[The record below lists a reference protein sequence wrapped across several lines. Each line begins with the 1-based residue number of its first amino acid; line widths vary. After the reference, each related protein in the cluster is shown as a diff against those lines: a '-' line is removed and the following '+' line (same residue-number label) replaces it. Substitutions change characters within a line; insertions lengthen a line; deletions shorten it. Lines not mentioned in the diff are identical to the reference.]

1 MTRPALDG
9 IAVLLIDGN
18 NLLHRV
24 SGSADPTAQRMLIP
38 RLRNAIPSTILTVL
52 MLDGHAD
59 AGTQRKETIAKGF
72 DVRHS
77 GSITADDSLIY
88 LIKDQPHER
97 RANTTVVTDDIALS
111 NRVRHLGAMTRRLD
125 WLAQLIDLPPG
136 KGTGIGSGAKPAGQ
150 ADTDEDKTPWQPGRG
165 ATKKKGNPRRAP
177 RQGRGTTGPR

>member
-9 IAVLLIDGN
+9 INVLLIDGN

-24 SGSADPTAQRMLIP
+24 AGSADPTAQRTLIP

-59 AGTQRKETIAKGF
+59 AGTHRKETIGKGF

-88 LIKDQPHER
+88 LIRDQPHER
-97 RANTTVVTDDIALS
+97 RVHTTVVTDDITLA
-111 NRVRHLGAMTRRLD
+111 NRARHL
-125 WLAQLIDLPPG
+125 
-136 KGTGIGSGAKPAGQ
+136 
-150 ADTDEDKTPWQPGRG
+150 
-165 ATKKKGNPRRAP
+165 
-177 RQGRGTTGPR
+177 